1 MHKNIK
7 NKLSLENLL
16 CLYII
21 LCPILDIVSFLFR
34 NYFKTNFS
42 PSTVLRPL
50 IPCICFLVLFFK
62 EKNKK
67 QKIGLA
73 LIYIL
78 YSIIHLILFQKLHN
92 QSSYGIIKN
101 EIQYIANYSIMI
113 INLYLFYKILQDKN
127 KLIKSVIITNCIYI
141 FSLFFSIITKTS
153 TSTYIEGIGFKGY
166 FESGNS
172 LCTVL
177 ILSLCIILTEFNLKN
192 LKQII
197 LIFLNGIYLCSL
209 CGMRTGLFGF
219 ASTILVYITAKFF
232 ITIIEKKVLS
242 RKKIIVVSSAI
253 ILIIVLLFFFGANTL
268 QRRKQL
274 KQNEKSNIDLETG
287 EQRHVT
293 GDILDLYKKIKNN
306 EISDEYMS
314 QEEKN
319 AIVNLT
325 EFANKY
331 KISSVNL
338 REQQLIYNLF
348 LVKEQKNPILILFGN
363 GYKNQT
369 GELVMEM
376 EIPALICNFGTI
388 GFILYM
394 VPFIGILT
402 IKTYRVFKNRQEITI
417 ESIMCLLGCFLAIAL
432 SCLSGYV
439 FFNFSSMTMA
449 IILFTR
455 KEIKNEEKIDFW
467 NNKFTARTEQKEY

>member
-1 MHKNIK
+1 MQQNIK

-42 PSTVLRPL
+42 PSTILRPL
-50 IPCICFLVLFFK
+50 IPCICFSVLFFK

-92 QSSYGIIKN
+92 QSSYGTLKN

-113 INLYLFYKILQDKN
+113 INLYLFYKILKDKN
-127 KLIKSVIITNCIYI
+127 KTKKSVLIANTIYI
-141 FSLFFSIITKTS
+141 LSIFFSIITNTS
-153 TSTYIEGIGFKGY
+153 SSTYLEGIGFKGY

-177 ILSLCIILTEFNLKN
+177 ILSLCIILPEFNLKN
-192 LKQII
+192 WKYAI
-197 LIFLNGIYLCSL
+197 LIFLNGIYLSAF

-219 ASTILVYITAKFF
+219 GSIILVYILAKFF
-232 ITIIEKKVLS
+232 VLIIENKVLS
-242 RKKIIVVSSAI
+242 KRKIIFVTVAI
-253 ILIIVLLFFFGANTL
+253 MIIIVLLFVLGANTL

-274 KQNEKSNIDLETG
+274 KQNELTNIDEETN

-293 GDILDLYKKIKNN
+293 GDILNLYKKIKNN
-306 EISDEYMS
+306 EIPDGYMS

-331 KISSVNL
+331 KLSSVNL
-338 REQQLIYNLF
+338 RKQQLIYNLF

-376 EIPALICNFGTI
+376 EIPALICNFGII

-402 IKTYRVFKNRQEITI
+402 IKTYRVFKNKQEITI
-417 ESIMCLLGCFLAIAL
+417 ENIMYLLGCYLAIAL

-449 IILFTR
+449 IILFSR

-467 NNKFTARTEQKEY
+467 NNKFRARTEQKEF